1 MHIDV
6 EHSDNHAVLHLRGEF
21 DTYYVRN
28 LQEEIDALVE
38 SGVVR
43 VVMNLRL
50 VKFINSTAL
59 GAIIK
64 ASKALAARGGKL
76 VISRPSTFC
85 RQIIEKVGLNR
96 VVPIYDTDDAALA
109 GLLEGAPAGTV
120 EGEGEMP
127 DLDESSVL
135 FTPTDPSRIEHFLS
149 ATSRAQGKVVNP
161 VHRHSFGSNW
171 SGVGRMSSLDENGL
185 RYTWSGGTTGL
196 DPFAMG
202 QLLAIG
208 TEIKVKF
215 RLPLFKPGWCEA
227 LATVS
232 EVEERTDGVK
242 VGAAFSKIDDKTL
255 AAVKQYSADLRFLK
269 DELRK
274 ATGQQ

>member
-6 EHSDNHAVLHLRGEF
+6 EHSENHATLHLRGEF

-38 SGVVR
+38 GGVAR
-43 VVMNLRL
+43 IILNLRL

-64 ASKALAARGGKL
+64 ASKALNARGGKL
-76 VISRPSTFC
+76 VIARPSAFC
-85 RQIIEKVGLNR
+85 REIIEKVGLNR
-96 VVPIYDTDDAALA
+96 VVPIFDSDEAAVQGLSGPTPKPAAA
-109 GLLEGAPAGTV
+109 GDGLS
-120 EGEGEMP
+120 

-135 FTPTDPSRIEHFLS
+135 FAPTDPARIEHFLS
-149 ATSRAQGKVVNP
+149 ITGRAKAAGP
-161 VHRHSFGSNW
+161 SAASAFGSNW
-171 SGVGRMSSLDENGL
+171 SGVGRMSSLDETGL
-185 RYTWSGGTTGL
+185 RYTWSGGSTGL

-208 TEIKVKF
+208 TEVRVKF

-227 LATVS
+227 VATVS

-242 VGAAFSKIDDKTL
+242 VGAAFSKIDDKTI
-255 AAVKQYSADLRFLK
+255 AAVRQYSADLRFLK
-269 DELRK
+269 DELRR
-274 ATGQQ
+274 ATGK